1 MIVTRNLSPASW
13 RKLSEI
19 ARTANFVPELTD
31 RKCLTRFSLSR
42 LVPSSSG
49 SFRGDFPSVLRA
61 QLFRAC
67 LAALFPA
74 KLPECL
80 GMRILLFHYA

>member
-1 MIVTRNLSPASW
+1 M
-13 RKLSEI
+13 

-31 RKCLTRFSLSR
+31 WKCLTRFSLSR
-42 LVPSSSG
+42 LVPSGSG

-74 KLPECL
+74 KLPERL
-80 GMRILLFHYA
+80 SMRILLFHYA